1 MIIIMEMLTGA
12 SRTLVKNIKG
22 NYIII
27 IALKIV

>member
-1 MIIIMEMLTGA
+1 MLTGVPGV
-12 SRTLVKNIKG
+12 LVKDVKKG